1 MKLIVRDYL
10 CSIKEDGELDDLLV
24 ALLLQMGLSIQG
36 GPKKGVAQSGV
47 DLWAVGRIPPDEE
60 DRVYL
65 VSVKRGNLTRT
76 VWDTG
81 TQALRPSLDQ
91 IVDDFIPHRIPKSF
105 AALKKSVCVAIG
117 GEVESNVQP
126 SVDGYLEYLESH
138 HDVATRKLTG
148 DDIAGLICDHLLSAS
163 VLRGEG
169 QRPLFQALAMVQE
182 PEASLGPFRQ
192 LIASLFTNEPKN
204 ISDWMKQGRTGILCL
219 ALLDHYCQDANNL
232 EASSIG
238 SEFFRLALAD
248 YAERATVLPD
258 YSETKTKKVIH
269 SSIQLAK
276 RIQERYFAKL
286 EPLVRGKYHL
296 SLAVPG
302 DSILN
307 TNLRLFDL
315 LGRVASFGLACVE
328 WAQGGNVPEK
338 SENGEQDSITL
349 VERMRCF
356 VHEMIKNNPA
366 LQYPVRDDFCIEV
379 SLTALFLLSTNDLKV
394 LHWWLAHM
402 VDNLHSCLRVGK
414 PFMCVFC
421 DYRRLAEFCHA
432 PRDYVKT
439 ALPSSE
445 MIPTLAVISLSL
457 GFVDIYRQ
465 LCELVRRFLPTTN
478 LQLWY
483 PDDADEKQ
491 FIVNGSEHGKELVSL
506 PLDDPKRL
514 LEMTLRECSESPFSS
529 SRFPSW
535 NVLSSCR
542 LYRKPLPIHY
552 WRPLLETIP
561 VDRLSTILM
570 TGQTNL
576 D

>member
-10 CSIKEDGELDDLLV
+10 CSIKEDGELDALLV
-24 ALLLQMGLSIQG
+24 DLFSQMGLSIQG
-36 GPKKGVAQSGV
+36 GPKNGVAQSGV

-76 VWDTG
+76 NWISG
-81 TQALRPSLDQ
+81 IQALYPSLIQ
-91 IVDDFIPHRIPKSF
+91 IVNDFIPHHIPESY
-105 AALKKSVCVAIG
+105 ARLKKCVCFAIG
-117 GEVESNVQP
+117 GAVESNVHQD
-126 SVDGYLEYLESH
+126 VKGCFENLEYH
-138 HDVATRKLTG
+138 YNVATRELTG
-148 DDIAGLICDHLLSAS
+148 DFISGCICDHLLSAP

-169 QRPLFQALAMVQE
+169 QRLLFQALAMVQE
-182 PEASLGPFRQ
+182 PEASLNPFRQ
-192 LIASLFTNEPKN
+192 LIAFLFEKEPKN
-204 ISDWMKQGRTGILCL
+204 MADWMKQGRTGILCL

-232 EASSIG
+232 EASSLG

-248 YAERATVLPD
+248 YAERATALPD
-258 YSETKTKKVIH
+258 YSETKTKTVIH
-269 SSIQLAK
+269 SSIQLTE

-286 EPLVRGKYHL
+286 EPLVREKYHL

-315 LGRVASFGLACVE
+315 LGRAAAFGLACVE
-328 WAQGGNVPEK
+328 RAQGGHVPDESK
-338 SENGEQDSITL
+338 NGGRDSKTL

-356 VHEMIKNNPA
+356 VHEMIKNNPT

-402 VDNLHSCLRVGK
+402 VDNLHSCLHVGK

-514 LEMTLRECSESPFSS
+514 LEMTLRECGKSPFSS

-552 WRPLLETIP
+552 WRPLLERIP
-561 VDRLSTILM
+561 VDRLSTIL
-570 TGQTNL
+570 TTA
-576 D
+576 

>member
-10 CSIKEDGELDDLLV
+10 CSIKEDGELDALLV
-24 ALLLQMGLSIQG
+24 DLFSQMGLSIKRT
-36 GPKKGVAQSGV
+36 PKKGVSQSGV
-47 DLWAVGRIPPDEE
+47 DILAVGKLPSDKE
-60 DRVYL
+60 DCVYL

-76 VWDTG
+76 NWNSG
-81 TQALRPSLDQ
+81 IQALRPSLDQ
-91 IVDDFIPHRIPKSF
+91 IVDDFIPHQIPKSF
-105 AALKKSVCVAIG
+105 AELKKCVCVAIG
-117 GEVESNVQP
+117 GEIESNVQP
-126 SVDGYLEYLESH
+126 SVDGYLENLGSR
-138 HDVATRKLTG
+138 HDVATKKLTG
-148 DDIAGLICDHLLSAS
+148 DDIAGLICDHLLSAP

-169 QRPLFQALAMVQE
+169 QRLLFQALAMVQE
-182 PEASLGPFRQ
+182 PEASLNPFRQ
-192 LIASLFTNEPKN
+192 LIAFLFEKEPKN
-204 ISDWMKQGRTGILCL
+204 MADWMKQGRTGILCL

-232 EASSIG
+232 EASSLG

-248 YAERATVLPD
+248 YAERATVLAD
-258 YSETKTKKVIH
+258 YSESKTQTVIN
-269 SSIQLAK
+269 SSIQLTE

-286 EPLVRGKYHL
+286 EPLVREKYHL

-315 LGRVASFGLACVE
+315 LGRAAAFGLACVE
-328 WAQGGNVPEK
+328 RAQGGNVPEE
-338 SENGEQDSITL
+338 SENGGQDSITR

-402 VDNLHSCLRVGK
+402 VDNLHSCLHVGK

-483 PDDADEKQ
+483 PDAPDEKP

-514 LEMTLRECSESPFSS
+514 LEMILCECSESPFSS
-529 SRFPSW
+529 SRLPSW
-535 NVLSSCR
+535 DVLSCCR

-561 VDRLSTILM
+561 VDRLSTILT